1 MDRLSA
7 TRAVVLDTTLMYQ
20 QDGRQMTLPVGSS
33 SWFSWLQT
41 ATSFTFKHD
50 AGSFTA
56 RKTRASNGRGNWYW
70 YAYRRR
76 HGRLFNLYL
85 GTSEHMTLPRLQKA
99 AHTLT
104 VRVDGPTTEQST
116 PSVPSTPLHPSPSS
130 ANSIAVDH
138 LSLLTTKLHLPR
150 LPVQHVSRPRLLARL
165 TQAVQRPVTLV
176 SAAAGSGKTTLLA
189 EWAGQTTWPVA
200 WLSLEANESDLARFL
215 SYLQAA
221 LASLDE
227 RIGATVHIER
237 SWDQPAHEHVLTSL
251 LNDLTRFLQQ
261 DVALVL
267 DDYHLITSD
276 EVHAALHFLLDHLP
290 PHLHLIIG
298 TRVDPPPPLAR
309 LRARNQLSELDT
321 RALYFVS
328 DEVEAF
334 AQAMGLSLSKEATDL
349 LEERTEGW
357 IAGIQLLALALPG
370 HTDPVA
376 YLRSCRSNQRF
387 LVDYIGEEILAR
399 QTPELQRF
407 LLHTCLLDRLCGPLC
422 DAVTGESGGQDRLA
436 ELRRANLFVSELDDT
451 LTWHRYHPL
460 FAESLRA
467 WLHKQEPQLV
477 PELYRRASYWYERQQ
492 WREEACEYAFLAGEL
507 DRATGLLADLVPQLI
522 AQGKFTCLGQWL
534 ARLSPTT
541 IASSA
546 SLWLASIW
554 IRCHTTNTEQIIEL
568 LEQQLQE
575 HVQDAEASWAHLQE
589 ELTLYQAWAALSQDD
604 LARTISLVQQ
614 TMRTRPNPESALS
627 HLIAVRQRIVL
638 SAAYRASGDLKAA
651 EQILLQTSRP
661 ASTGTDHP
669 LNLFATMNLAELYE
683 TQGQLRKLG
692 HLYDETLQTLHQRHD
707 PSPLFLALTQAR
719 YSALLYE
726 WNRLAESEAAA
737 QQFMDLTRS
746 MDLPIPNF
754 SLLCLWIQARSAL
767 AQGDS
772 QRARQLLERE
782 EFDFAACQRTQSMTL
797 IQSTIPAPI
806 IPPRLALACGLLEQA
821 ERWEKA
827 RGVRFDD
834 QLSPS
839 TAFAYDYLDY
849 LTLVRI
855 LLARGRN
862 QRSASSL
869 AQAALLLDHLHQA
882 IADKGFD
889 GWFIELQM
897 LIALV
902 LQAQGKTKRALTT
915 LGLVLARA
923 EPEGYVRLFAD
934 EGQPM
939 SHLLAQVAG
948 FTTAS
953 TSYIQQIQ
961 AAITPA
967 PNTRPDHSRTAQ
979 QQALIDPLS
988 ARELEVLHL
997 LAAGY
1002 SNQQIA
1008 DQLIISLHTAKLHV
1022 KHILA
1027 RLTVTNRTQAVA
1039 RARELHLL

>member
-1 MDRLSA
+1 MNRVSA
-7 TRAVVLDTTLMYQ
+7 TRAVVRDTTLMYQ
-20 QDGRQMTLPVGSS
+20 QDGRQVTLPVGSS

-70 YAYRRR
+70 YAYRRQ

-85 GTSEHMTLPRLQKA
+85 GTSEHVTLPRLQNA

-104 VRVDGPTTEQST
+104 LRVDGTTTDQST
-116 PSVPSTPLHPSPSS
+116 PSTSSQSSSS
-130 ANSIAVDH
+130 ADIVAVDRH
-138 LSLLTTKLHLPR
+138 SLLTTKLRLPR
-150 LPVQHVSRPRLLARL
+150 LPMQHVSRPRLLARL
-165 TQAVQRPVTLV
+165 EQAVQRPVTLV

-189 EWAGQTTWPVA
+189 AWAGQTAWPTA
-200 WLSLEANESDLARFL
+200 WLSLETTESDLARFL

-227 RIGATVHIER
+227 SIGSAVHIDR

-261 DVALVL
+261 DVALIL

-298 TRVDPPPPLAR
+298 TRVESPLPLAR
-309 LRARNQLSELDT
+309 LRARNQLSELRTQD
-321 RALYFVS
+321 LYFVS

-334 AQAMGLSLSKEATDL
+334 AQAMDLSLSKEATNL
-349 LEERTEGW
+349 LVERTEGW
-357 IAGIQLLALALPG
+357 IAGIQLLALALSG
-370 HTDPVA
+370 HTDAVA
-376 YLRSCRSNQRF
+376 SLRSCRCNHHF
-387 LVDYIGEEILAR
+387 LVEYVGEEILAH

-407 LLHTCLLDRLCGPLC
+407 LLHTCLLDRLCGSLC
-422 DAVTGESGGQDRLA
+422 DALTGESDGQARLA

-451 LTWHRYHPL
+451 LTWYRYHPL
-460 FAESLRA
+460 FAESLRS
-467 WLHKQEPQLV
+467 WLHRQEPQLV
-477 PELYRRASYWYERQQ
+477 PQLYRRASSWYEQQQ
-492 WREEACEYAFLAGEL
+492 WREEACEYAFLAGDL

-534 ARLSPTT
+534 SRLSPAT

-546 SLWLASIW
+546 PLWLASIW
-554 IRCHTTNTEQIIEL
+554 IRCHTANTEQIIEL
-568 LEQQLQE
+568 LEQQIQE
-575 HVQDAEASWAHLQE
+575 HAQDAEASWAALQE

-604 LARTISLVQQ
+604 LARTIFLVHQ
-614 TMRTRPNPESALS
+614 TLRTRPNPESALS

-638 SAAYRASGDLKAA
+638 SAAYRANGNLKAA
-651 EQILLQTSRP
+651 EQVLLETSRLG
-661 ASTGTDHP
+661 STGIDHP

-692 HLYDETLQTLHQRHD
+692 HLYDETLQILNQRYD

-726 WNRLAESEAAA
+726 RNRLAEAEAAA
-737 QQFMDLTRS
+737 QHFMELTHRL
-746 MDLPIPNF
+746 DLPIPNF
-754 SLLCLWIQARSAL
+754 SLLCLWIQARAAL
-767 AQGDS
+767 AQGNS
-772 QRARQLLERE
+772 QHARQLLERE
-782 EFDFAACQRTQSMTL
+782 EFDFASCQRFQSMTL
-797 IQSTIPAPI
+797 LQSTIPAPI

-827 RGVRFDD
+827 RGIRFDD
-834 QLSPS
+834 PLSPQLSS
-839 TAFAYDYLDY
+839 HDYLDC
-849 LTLVRI
+849 LTLARI
-855 LLARGRN
+855 LLVRGRSL
-862 QRSASSL
+862 RSTSYL
-869 AQAALLLDHLHQA
+869 AQAALLLAHLHDA
-882 IADKGFD
+882 IANRGFD

-897 LIALV
+897 LTALV

-915 LGLVLARA
+915 LGPILAQA

-939 SHLLAQVAG
+939 SLLLSQIAG

-953 TSYIQQIQ
+953 PSYLKLLQ
-961 AAITPA
+961 AAISPTSDA
-967 PNTRPDHSRTAQ
+967 LPDHSHSTQHRP
-979 QQALIDPLS
+979 LIDPLS
-988 ARELEVLHL
+988 PRELEVLHL
-997 LAAGY
+997 LSAGY

-1008 DQLIISLHTAKLHV
+1008 DQLVISLHTVKLHV